1 MLYNTGLEAA
11 KNLGSLCSRPLIP
24 SFDLPTILPVRP
36 DDYHL
41 ILMALDQAL
50 AVFGRCKQD
59 WTDDDRELLKRLE
72 IIRSQ
77 VLKAESGHPFPL
89 RPRTEPVAGA
99 HLTDLT
105 LDAAVQPSSDSTSP
119 VPKRIRV
126 VIADDHDTVRSIV
139 RTLLTME
146 GDFEVVGEAIN
157 GREAVNLAQI
167 YRPDIIIMDMTMP
180 TLDGISATREVLQ
193 ILPETKILIFSAN
206 QDPAASRAA
215 LAAGAVGF
223 INKPT
228 SRKLLIT
235 AMRDAVRIKSAP
247 VPA

>member
-1 MLYNTGLEAA
+1 LIY
-11 KNLGSLCSRPLIP
+11 SRVLIP
-24 SFDLPTILPVRP
+24 NFDLPIIPPVKP
-36 DDYHL
+36 ENYHL
-41 ILMALDQAL
+41 ILAALDQAL
-50 AVFGRCKQD
+50 AVFKRFEED
-59 WTDDDRELLKRLE
+59 RTADDRELLKRLE

-89 RPRTEPVAGA
+89 GTRPEPVAGA
-99 HLTDLT
+99 RLTDPT
-105 LDAAVQPSSDSTSP
+105 FDAPVQPSSDSTSP
-119 VPKRIRV
+119 LPDRTRV
-126 VIADDHDTVRSIV
+126 MIADDHDTVRSIV

-146 GDFEVVGEAIN
+146 GDFEVVAEASN

-167 YRPDIIIMDMTMP
+167 HRPDIIIMDMTMP
-180 TLDGISATREVLQ
+180 MLDGISATREVLQ
-193 ILPETKILIFSAN
+193 VLPETKVLIFSAN

-223 INKPT
+223 IKKPT

>member
-1 MLYNTGLEAA
+1 MIY
-11 KNLGSLCSRPLIP
+11 SRVLIP
-24 SFDLPTILPVRP
+24 NFDLPIIPPVKP
-36 DDYHL
+36 ENYHL
-41 ILMALDQAL
+41 ILAALDQAL
-50 AVFGRCKQD
+50 AVFKRFEED
-59 WTDDDRELLKRLE
+59 RTADDRELLKRLE

-89 RPRTEPVAGA
+89 GTQPEPVAGA

-105 LDAAVQPSSDSTSP
+105 FDAPVQPSSDSTSP
-119 VPKRIRV
+119 LPDRTRV
-126 VIADDHDTVRSIV
+126 MIADDHDTVRSIV

-146 GDFEVVGEAIN
+146 GDFEVVAEASN

-167 YRPDIIIMDMTMP
+167 HRPDIIIMDMTMP
-180 TLDGISATREVLQ
+180 MLDGISATREVLQ
-193 ILPETKILIFSAN
+193 VLPETKVLIFSAN

-223 INKPT
+223 IKKPT